1 MKTRNRISE
10 KDDLKIKVFDK
21 KGKLV
26 NVVYDSGFRNLSHA
40 ISCAVSGLQC
50 KVKAISIDNERNGK
64 YGYYN
69 ANGKRL

>member
-26 NVVYDSGFRNLSHA
+26 NVVYDSGFRSLSHA
-40 ISCAVSGLQC
+40 ISCAVSGLRC
-50 KVKAISIDNERNGK
+50 KVKEVTVYNERNEK
-64 YGYYN
+64 YGHYN
-69 ANGKRL
+69 VNGKRL